1 MAISSPGIGSNLDV
15 NTIVQN
21 LMATE
26 QGPLTIVNSQ
36 KAAYQSKISAYGTLK
51 SSLASFQTA
60 LAGLAS
66 VSKFSAQ
73 SATSADTSV
82 FTASANGKAVEG
94 NYAVNVTQLA
104 QPQKIAMAGVAS
116 TASALGTGTLTISFG
131 TYDSGGNS
139 FTLNPDK
146 SAKTI
151 SIGASN
157 NSLAGIRDAINA
169 AGAGVMATIV
179 NDGTTNRLVVTSKDS
194 GTANSIKITVA
205 DDDAT
210 ATDTSG
216 LSQLAYDPTAA
227 AGSGKN
233 LTVLQAAKDALLTI
247 DGVSV
252 TKSSNVIS
260 DALDG
265 LTLNLL
271 KTSGGSSLN
280 LGVARDSAAIETS
293 VNAFVKAFNDT
304 NSVLRSLTKYDPTT
318 KVGGL
323 LLGDSTARSISTQ
336 IKDVL
341 TTAVSGSGSLTSLS
355 QIGVGFQRDGT
366 LSLDSSKLKTAIQDN
381 FSDIASLFAAVG
393 KATDAQ
399 VTQTGQSSKTQA
411 GTYAI
416 NVTQLATQGNLLGSA
431 APNLTITSG
440 SNDHLDLNID
450 SIAYSINLTAG
461 TYSTAGD
468 LAAELQ
474 TRISAAGSAAKVVVI
489 SGNIQVISAN
499 YGTDSSVTLTGGNGA
514 SDLFGSPT
522 ATTGVNTIGNING
535 VAATGQGQNLV
546 GATGDASEGLVV
558 KVAGTTLGSRGTV
571 TYTKGYAYQLNEL
584 VTSLLGTNGILTSK
598 TEGINSS
605 ITRLTK
611 QQEALQARLV
621 LVEKRYRE
629 QFTALDTLISSMQQ
643 TSTYMAQQIAQFQ
656 SNS

>member
-116 TASALGTGTLTISFG
+116 TASAIGTGTLTISFG
-131 TYDSGGNS
+131 AYDSGGNT

-146 SAKTI
+146 AAKTI
-151 SIGASN
+151 SIGASS

-341 TTAVSGSGSLTSLS
+341 TTAVGSGSLTSLS

-366 LSLDSSKLKTAIQDN
+366 LTLDSSKLKTAIQDN

-399 VTQTGQSSKTQA
+399 VTQTGQTSKTQA
-411 GTYAI
+411 GTYAV
-416 NVTQLATQGNLLGSA
+416 NVTQLATQGNLFGSA

-522 ATTGVNTIGNING
+522 TTAGVNTIGTING

-584 VTSLLGTNGILTSK
+584 VSSLLGTNGILTSK